1 MTTASNINCQQ
12 SAYSTALYK
21 NRLIATQL
29 VSLFLIHLVGIL
41 FRKQPIKPARLFSNL
56 QKLVLLD
63 HILVAHASLFSWHPV
78 EWLFPF
84 PVENIVCVSLFRWI
98 WSILGTMKPPKCIL
112 LAFGVLLSL
121 YSSNGR
127 LFPRAGLG
135 RPSHPCSHPLLSRS
149 PSLILSFLATMGFDF
164 MYVSYVYPLIWYMYH
179 NTMVPRYTGNAF
191 ESENS
196 FGNPWLW
203 VIFALH
209 IDRKGLPFPVPVPFW
224 NISTSTGYCHW

>member
-84 PVENIVCVSLFRWI
+84 PVENIICVSLFFAEYGVFWVPWNPQSAFCWPLAYFYRYVLPLVGSFPAQALADPRTPARTLCSVVPPRWFYPF
-98 WSILGTMKPPKCIL
+98 LPPW
-112 LAFGVLLSL
+112 VLTL
-121 YSSNGR
+121 
-127 LFPRAGLG
+127 
-135 RPSHPCSHPLLSRS
+135 C
-149 PSLILSFLATMGFDF
+149 M
-164 MYVSYVYPLIWYMYH
+164 YVYPLIWYMYH
-179 NTMVPRYTGNAF
+179 NTMVPRYTGNACI
-191 ESENS
+191 
-196 FGNPWLW
+196 WVWKLLW
-203 VIFALH
+203 KPLVVSDLC
-209 IDRKGLPFPVPVPFW
+209 
-224 NISTSTGYCHW
+224 TSHRS